1 MNAKSVLFIIMYRY
15 RGEYHSAPILWR
27 YYNIQKT
34 YPKFILDFLF
44 DGANCVSL
52 RQKD

>member
-1 MNAKSVLFIIMYRY
+1 MNAKSVLFIIMYLY
-15 RGEYHSAPILWR
+15 RGEYPSAPILWR
-27 YYNIQKT
+27 YYKKT
-34 YPKFILDFLF
+34 YPKFVLDFLF